1 MLRSR
6 AQLPLRALQQKKIE
20 NTRKKSCQ
28 KNEGPTTVFEIHQ
41 QCFILTNICIR
52 IIS

>member
-20 NTRKKSCQ
+20 NTRKKVV
-28 KNEGPTTVFEIHQ
+28 KKMRDLP
-41 QCFILTNICIR
+41 QCLKFINNV
-52 IIS
+52 SF